1 VKLGARQAFLLDLA
15 RIGSLGFIRPRGFL
29 DRRALRR
36 LERRGLV
43 AQALGFPDTWTI
55 KK

>member
-1 VKLGARQAFLLDLA
+1 VKLGARQAFLMDLA
-15 RIGSLGFIRPRGFL
+15 RVGTMGFIRPRGFL

-36 LERRGLV
+36 LEARGLV
-43 AQALGFPDTWTI
+43 ARALGFPDTWMI